1 MDSFQMIIRLI
12 VYHVRLVIF
21 VMMAYQHFAQLEL
34 TVQILVQKKPPSVHL
49 EAFAM
54 GAIIK
59 NYVQLEVSVVMVLQ
73 FIVQLVHIALKVA
86 RPSQKTVHQ
95 EVFALAVITLKNAI
109 LGVFRLE
116 MLSIVP
122 RVILAIFAIELD
134 SLNRLFFSSTLD
146 RQYCWF

>member
-116 MLSIVP
+116 MLSIVLH
-122 RVILAIFAIELD
+122 VILDITVTKLD
-134 SLNRLFFSSTLD
+134 LLNRFECSIT
-146 RQYCWF
+146 YAP

>member
-1 MDSFQMIIRLI
+1 MDLFQMIIRLI
-12 VYHVRLVIF
+12 VHHVRLVIF
-21 VMMAYQHFAQLEL
+21 VMMEYQHFAQLER
-34 TVQILVQKKPPSVHL
+34 TVQIPVRKKRPSVHL

-54 GAIIK
+54 EAVIK
-59 NYVQLEVSVVMVLQ
+59 NYVRLEVSVTMVLQ
-73 FIVQLVHIALKVA
+73 FSVQLVHIALKVA

-122 RVILAIFAIELD
+122 RVILAIIATELD
-134 SLNRLFFSSTLD
+134 LLNRFECSTS
-146 RQYCWF
+146 YGP